1 MGGDYEIRAWYA
13 VGSRARKPRPY
24 NGIGHGN
31 HGSSLRETIRFYL
44 IDCETIPGKVIDVSI
59 ILLNVLVCFLFVIDT
74 YDITPFTRNLLWKTE
89 IIITVFFIIEYA
101 ARLYG
106 SRNRL
111 KHVLDIYSIFDVMAI
126 LPVMVSLFIPD
137 TAVSLGFI
145 RIIRV
150 LRVFRFL
157 RFTADPIF
165 FFGII
170 SPRLLKVV
178 RLMFT
183 ILLIFFISSGLFWFA
198 ENTQNAKVQN
208 FGDAFYFSVVS
219 LTTVGFGDITPVS
232 AGGRWVTVLM
242 ILSGI
247 ILIPWQVGLIVK
259 EWFIM
264 AQKKEVT
271 CPQCGLKT
279 HDEDASHCKSCGHV
293 IYQEFS
299 E

>member
-1 MGGDYEIRAWYA
+1 MIETKDT
-13 VGSRARKPRPY
+13 PHP
-24 NGIGHGN
+24 
-31 HGSSLRETIRFYL
+31 GSSLREKIQFYL
-44 IDCETIPGKVIDVSI
+44 IDCKTIPGKLIDVSL
-59 ILLNVLVCFLFVIDT
+59 ILLNVLVCILFVIDT
-74 YDITPFTRNLLWKTE
+74 YNISQFTRNLLLKTE
-89 IIITVFFIIEYA
+89 ILITLFFIIEYA

-111 KHVLDIYSIFDVMAI
+111 KHIFDIYSIIDLITI
-126 LPVMVSLFIPD
+126 LPVMFSLFIPD
-137 TAVSLGFI
+137 TAMSLGFI

-170 SPRLLKVV
+170 SNRLLKVV
-178 RLMFT
+178 RLLFT

-198 ENTQNAKVQN
+198 ENTQNPEVQN
-208 FGDAFYFSVVS
+208 FGDAFYFSVVT

-259 EWFIM
+259 EWFM
-264 AQKKEVT
+264 MSKKKAVT
-271 CPQCGLKT
+271 CPQCGLKD
-279 HDEDASHCKSCGHV
+279 HDEDASHCKACGHV

-299 E
+299 LR

>member
-1 MGGDYEIRAWYA
+1 MTEKKDT
-13 VGSRARKPRPY
+13 PHP
-24 NGIGHGN
+24 
-31 HGSSLRETIRFYL
+31 GSSLREKIQFYL
-44 IDCETIPGKVIDVSI
+44 IDCKTIPGKLIDIFI
-59 ILLNVLVCFLFVIDT
+59 ILLNVLVCILFVIDT
-74 YDITPFTRNLLWKTE
+74 YDISTVIRHLLLETE
-89 IIITVFFIIEYA
+89 IVITGFFIIEYA

-111 KHVLDIYSIFDVMAI
+111 KHLFNIYSIIDLIAI
-126 LPVMVSLFIPD
+126 LPVIISLFIPD

-170 SPRLLKVV
+170 STRLLKVL
-178 RLMFT
+178 RLLFT

-198 ENTQNAKVQN
+198 ENARNAQVQN
-208 FGDAFYFSVVS
+208 FGDAFYFSVVT

-247 ILIPWQVGLIVK
+247 ILIPWQVGQVVK
-259 EWFIM
+259 EWFM
-264 AQKKEVT
+264 MTKKKEVT
-271 CPQCGLKT
+271 CPQCGLKG

-299 E
+299 GR